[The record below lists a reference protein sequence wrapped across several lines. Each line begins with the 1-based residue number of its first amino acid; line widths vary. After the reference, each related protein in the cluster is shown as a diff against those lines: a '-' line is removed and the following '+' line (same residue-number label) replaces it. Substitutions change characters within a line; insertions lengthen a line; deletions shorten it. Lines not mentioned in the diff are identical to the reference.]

1 MLRNSKGK
9 PVLWLVDADGHIKE
23 NPNRFQKEVLADDI
37 TPYLF
42 FIGGSTVG
50 KSSLMPLKLF
60 RWIRK
65 RHGGRYLVTEPS
77 FQMIQQIA
85 LPYITEYFDHT
96 PLKGKWSEKRR
107 CYAGTGYEI
116 FFGSADKPDL
126 LEGGAYDGIVCDEIA
141 EYRRQVWTVLRGRI
155 ILKNGQF
162 FGLSTPYPG
171 KTQAWIADE
180 PYEEWK
186 NGNPA
191 YKFIQC
197 PTSANPAFPKE
208 EFERLRKEMAPA
220 EFAMRYLGEFTTAIG
235 LVYDLKKENIVPY
248 AEPAG
253 EVWCGM
259 DFGFG
264 HPTALAYFCEQE
276 GTVTMFREYEASAVD
291 YETHVLNNLEP
302 LMKYGVRRIYYDP
315 SNPQGATEMKKWLQR
330 NGLEVSFLAAVNDK
344 PLGIGEVSKLLGS
357 GRLVIADTC
366 VQTKEE
372 LRNYVWKGNDTVKEG
387 DDLLDALRY
396 GIMGRRQF
404 KAAQSRARHGDEPI
418 LTSAARRIAQIFTP
432 KEIEGRWMRS
442 I

>member
-1 MLRNSKGK
+1 
-9 PVLWLVDADGHIKE
+9 
-23 NPNRFQKEVLADDI
+23 
-37 TPYLF
+37 
-42 FIGGSTVG
+42 
-50 KSSLMPLKLF
+50 
-60 RWIRK
+60 
-65 RHGGRYLVTEPS
+65 
-77 FQMIQQIA
+77 
-85 LPYITEYFDHT
+85 
-96 PLKGKWSEKRR
+96 
-107 CYAGTGYEI
+107 
-116 FFGSADKPDL
+116 
-126 LEGGAYDGIVCDEIA
+126 
-141 EYRRQVWTVLRGRI
+141 
-155 ILKNGQF
+155 
-162 FGLSTPYPG
+162 
-171 KTQAWIADE
+171 
-180 PYEEWK
+180 
-186 NGNPA
+186 
-191 YKFIQC
+191 
-197 PTSANPAFPKE
+197 
-208 EFERLRKEMAPA
+208 MAPA

-357 GRLVIADTC
+357 GRLLIADTC